1 MFYALLNKIS
11 IHITYSSSPSPSFLL
26 VPSLF
31 HIISSHLIHLLS
43 QRFTSDI
50 YYPDVDIRASSIWCF
65 RLSVCPTC
73 LSICLATYK
82 CLAAIVRPSV
92 HLSVDDGAWFIVD
105 LLTIFIFFLAALST
119 EFCISLHGYCSHGC
133 FFLFLY
139 VYHHS
144 RCWFWLAM
152 WWYVWWCWSWWY
164 CGSYCC

>member
-1 MFYALLNKIS
+1 MRCLIKYQFIS
-11 IHITYSSSPSPSFLL
+11 HTPPPHPHPSFSYPLY
-26 VPSLF
+26 F
-31 HIISSHLIHLLS
+31 ISSLRIWSIYYRNASHRIFIIQMWIYEQVVYDAFVCPSVQHVCPSVWQRTNVLLLLS
-43 QRFTSDI
+43 
-50 YYPDVDIRASSIWCF
+50 
-65 RLSVCPTC
+65 
-73 LSICLATYK
+73 
-82 CLAAIVRPSV
+82 VRPSV

-133 FFLFLY
+133 FVLLLY

-164 CGSYCC
+164 FGSYCC